1 MAQQTMTRAQA
12 QAQAKGEVT
21 YKTLRYIEHREEM
34 LAYQKR
40 YHEENHDAFL
50 QYQKEYYQRTKEAKK
65 ERYNMLVHCDC
76 CKKDV
81 RRGAIA
87 NHRKTKKHMR
97 NEEAHNEA
105 ACGKAEPNNEAACGK
120 AEPNEAACGKAEP
133 SQTKQPVAKPS
144 QTKQPVA
151 KPSQTKQP
159 VAKRSTEMRKSTEKP
174 SCTRP
179 TPNAHC
185 KSMTRTRKSCMR
197 R

>member
-1 MAQQTMTRAQA
+1 MAQQTMIQA
-12 QAQAKGEVT
+12 QAQGELRSVT

-50 QYQKEYYQRTKEAKK
+50 QYQKAYYQRTKEAKK

-97 NEEAHNEA
+97 SEA
-105 ACGKAEPNNEAACGK
+105 AYGKAEPNEAAYGK
-120 AEPNEAACGKAEP
+120 AEPNEAACGNEAAYGKAEP
-133 SQTKQPVAKPS
+133 NEAVDGEVIVYAPYSKCALQIDDLDEEIVYAPLNQ
-144 QTKQPVA
+144 
-151 KPSQTKQP
+151 
-159 VAKRSTEMRKSTEKP
+159 
-174 SCTRP
+174 
-179 TPNAHC
+179 
-185 KSMTRTRKSCMR
+185 
-197 R
+197 

>member
-133 SQTKQPVAKPS
+133 NEAACGKA
-144 QTKQPVA
+144 
-151 KPSQTKQP
+151 
-159 VAKRSTEMRKSTEKP
+159 E
-174 SCTRP
+174 
-179 TPNAHC
+179 PNEAAC
-185 KSMTRTRKSCMR
+185 GKAVDGNEEVDGEVIVYAPYSKCALQIDDQDEEIVYAPLNQ
-197 R
+197 